1 LPEKEGRKAAA
12 AEWLL
17 HVVREWKTGSGVC
30 VSVGREADISQPPD
44 KTTANL
50 AGTRSVSGGSSTSGG
65 GGGHGEDTRRRRPL
79 RRKRARRQDSL
90 RSNPDDAPTSE
101 DRSEDMSGS
110 ETGSEQDHQGGGA
123 RGGGENRGGGGGR
136 GGGGDLASRSLVL
149 ENKRFYLDV
158 KENTRG
164 RFIKMA
170 EISPDGRKNQILM
183 TLPTAAAFRQHLVSM
198 IQYYAELEAVDP
210 ERLTQGELRSE
221 VMFKDDKKYHVDLK
235 ENARGRFLKVS
246 ETFTRG
252 YSRFQ
257 IFIPAEGMEEFNQ
270 HLQELIEQ
278 YDVDGEVE
286 QAASGPQLKHVK
298 IENKNFYFECKK
310 NAKGRYITISE
321 VKGNFKNTILV
332 PESGWDEFRDVF
344 DEYTRQ
350 CKE

>member
-1 LPEKEGRKAAA
+1 
-12 AEWLL
+12 
-17 HVVREWKTGSGVC
+17 
-30 VSVGREADISQPPD
+30 
-44 KTTANL
+44 
-50 AGTRSVSGGSSTSGG
+50 
-65 GGGHGEDTRRRRPL
+65 
-79 RRKRARRQDSL
+79 
-90 RSNPDDAPTSE
+90 
-101 DRSEDMSGS
+101 MSGS
-110 ETGSEQDHQGGGA
+110 ETGSEQDHHGGGA
-123 RGGGENRGGGGGR
+123 RGGVERGGGGR

-198 IQYYAELEAVDP
+198 IQFYAELEAVDP

-286 QAASGPQLKHVK
+286 QAASAPGSKHVK